1 MLPLALIALLVPAQ
15 AQQPQQQ
22 PARTPAGAPLHP
34 IITEVL
40 YAVPR
45 GPEGDANRDG
55 LRDALGD
62 EFVELYNPHDK
73 PIRLDGYTINDRNP
87 PGSNQVSFV
96 FPRFELSPR
105 AVVVVFNGVN
115 QTWTGPVGDSTKAPD
130 KPHDDFD
137 GAWVFTMGNTSK
149 STGFA
154 NDGDWVVL
162 LDPKGEPVSCVAW
175 GKTDTPPPFPDSV
188 VERAPNTSSGSVQRT
203 QPVAASPFTAHPTI
217 GGLRYSPGTPP
228 GGRQASAPADEDR

>member
-87 PGSNQVSFV
+87 PRQQPGLLRLPQV
-96 FPRFELSPR
+96 R
-105 AVVVVFNGVN
+105 
-115 QTWTGPVGDSTKAPD
+115 
-130 KPHDDFD
+130 
-137 GAWVFTMGNTSK
+137 
-149 STGFA
+149 
-154 NDGDWVVL
+154 
-162 LDPKGEPVSCVAW
+162 
-175 GKTDTPPPFPDSV
+175 TPPL
-188 VERAPNTSSGSVQRT
+188 APSSS
-203 QPVAASPFTAHPTI
+203 SSTA
-217 GGLRYSPGTPP
+217 
-228 GGRQASAPADEDR
+228 